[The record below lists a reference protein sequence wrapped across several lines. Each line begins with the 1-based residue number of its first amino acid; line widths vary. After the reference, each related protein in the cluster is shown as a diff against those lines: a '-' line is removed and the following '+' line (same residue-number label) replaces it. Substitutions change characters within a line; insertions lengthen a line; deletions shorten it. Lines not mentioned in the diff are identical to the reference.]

1 MAFFK
6 GKVVTAGG
14 KGNGNTKTDIHTF
27 TPSEGWIKAA
37 DLPWSRFSSDALVLD
52 EGTTQVRQESNGK
65 QESIMKELCVI
76 QEVLLIHGGKNGG
89 GTQTDKIFAFDG
101 TTVV

>member
-14 KGNGNTKTDIHTF
+14 KGNGNTKTEIHTF

-52 EGTTQVRQESNGK
+52 EGTSQVRHELNGK
-65 QESIMKELCVI
+65 QESIIK
-76 QEVLLIHGGKNGG
+76 KNYV
-89 GTQTDKIFAFDG
+89 TFRKFC
-101 TTVV
+101 

>member
-52 EGTTQVRQESNGK
+52 EGTSQVSQEFNGK
-65 QESIMKELCVI
+65 QEIHNETDLCTSGSFINLWWKEWRRY
-76 QEVLLIHGGKNGG
+76 NY
-89 GTQTDKIFAFDG
+89 
-101 TTVV
+101 